1 MSLIMV
7 QDAREKK
14 SKHDNIENYCREHN
28 IPIVRKMLDVGDYRL
43 ATINNTGQLEYIN
56 NRALDT
62 KGGGALELANDLY
75 RDKLQFNKK
84 YKKCYNQGIEL
95 YVLVEQEIKSLNDI
109 LSWSSPHSKISGKML
124 YDMIDRVR
132 KSYGVKFVF
141 CRKEN
146 VAQTIIN
153 ILCENEKEKQ
163 NGN

>member
-1 MSLIMV
+1 MLII
-7 QDAREKK
+7 QDQREKRG
-14 SKHDNIENYCREHN
+14 HHLAIEQYCNDHE
-28 IPIVRKMLDVGDYRL
+28 IPLIRKRLEVGDYMLGEIKCGKVVPIGKRS
-43 ATINNTGQLEYIN
+43 I
-56 NRALDT
+56 DT
-62 KGGGALELANDLY
+62 KANLQELCGDLY
-75 RDKLQFNKK
+75 RDKVAFNKK
-84 YKKCYNQGIEL
+84 YKKCLDNGIEL

-153 ILCENEKEKQ
+153 ILT
-163 NGN
+163 G

>member
-14 SKHDNIENYCREHN
+14 SKHNNIEDYCREHN
-28 IPIVRKMLDVGDYRL
+28 IPIVRKMLEVGDYRL
-43 ATINNTGQLEYIN
+43 ATINNKGQIEYIN

-62 KGGGALELANDLY
+62 KALGILELCSDLY
-75 RDKLQFNKK
+75 RDKTEFNKK
-84 YKKCYNQGIEL
+84 YRKCYENGIEL
-95 YVLVEQEIKSLNDI
+95 YVLVEQEVKSLTDI

-141 CRKEN
+141 CPKNQTALNIIKILTEDKE
-146 VAQTIIN
+146 
-153 ILCENEKEKQ
+153 
-163 NGN
+163 

>member
-1 MSLIMV
+1 MILICDTR
-7 QDAREKK
+7 QKK
-14 SKHDNIENYCREHN
+14 NKHQNIDNYCKENN
-28 IPIVRKMLDVGDYRL
+28 IITVNKCLEVGDYMLGAYENGRFVQ
-43 ATINNTGQLEYIN
+43 IGS
-56 NRALDT
+56 RAVDT
-62 KGGGALELANDLY
+62 KAHLSETAMDLY
-75 RDKLQFNKK
+75 RDKVAFNKK
-84 YKKCYNQGIEL
+84 YKKCYEQGIEL

-153 ILCENEKEKQ
+153 ILCENEKEK
-163 NGN
+163 